1 MTGTRPR
8 TAWAARPPLVPSA
21 SALGS
26 EQLAALVETELS
38 RCDGVLFTATPREEL
53 DEIGRWQR
61 LADVAWA
68 GQARAIVA
76 AHNRA
81 GRSEREFLGCEVALA
96 LNTST
101 PSGEDV
107 VATALLAGQLPGLLE
122 AVEVGMLTVRHAY
135 AVLGALSGAGLTVE
149 QQIAVLTVALAR
161 YTGQNPAELGKL
173 IARLILTV
181 DAAAAAAR
189 EKAKTAERFVRFR
202 AVEDG
207 QGLIVARGPLAMVNA
222 VRASLEATLPLTV
235 EDGDERSL
243 DARTYDLLIDLLTGG
258 AVSAPGAGHAV
269 VVVPF
274 SVAAGGDLE
283 LAEIPGLGPVLPAT
297 ARELLGQ
304 ATTVTQ
310 VCVDPE
316 GRVLAVSAP
325 LPGPAASATDADPH
339 RWLTDSPSTEDQPSW
354 LTRLATPPADCEAPA
369 ASTGYRPSRR
379 LLRYLEARDR
389 TCTFPGCTRPAR
401 RTDKDH
407 RDPWPRGSTSHQN
420 LDCLCRR
427 HHRAKHTVFTVE
439 RLPDGTVRWTTR
451 GGWTF
456 DRPPQGY

>member
-8 TAWAARPPLVPSA
+8 TAWAARAPLVPSA

-26 EQLAALVETELS
+26 AQLAELVESELT

-76 AHNRA
+76 AYNRA
-81 GRSEREFLGCEVALA
+81 GRAEREFLGCEVALA

-101 PSGEDV
+101 SSGEDV
-107 VATALLAGQLPGLLE
+107 VATALLAGQLPGLVE
-122 AVEVGMLTVRHAY
+122 AVEVGMLTVRHVY
-135 AVLGALSGAGLTVE
+135 AVLGALSPAGLTLE
-149 QQIAVLTVALAR
+149 QQHAVLTIALAR
-161 YTGQNPAELGKL
+161 YRGQTPAELGKL

-189 EKAKTAERFVRFR
+189 ERSKTAQRFVKFR

-207 QGLIVARGPLAMVNA
+207 QGLIVARGPLAMVDA
-222 VRASLEATLPLTV
+222 VRASLEATLPLHV

-243 DARTYDLLIDLLTGG
+243 DARTYDLMVDLLTGG
-258 AVSAPGAGHAV
+258 AVTAPGDGHGGGHAV

-283 LAEIPGLGPVLPAT
+283 VADIPGLGPVLPAT
-297 ARELLGQ
+297 ARELLSQ
-304 ATTVTQ
+304 ASTITQ
-310 VCVDPE
+310 VAVDPD

-325 LPGPAASATDADPH
+325 LPGPAASATDADPL
-339 RWLTDSPSTEDQPSW
+339 RWLTA
-354 LTRLATPPADCEAPA
+354 LTTPPAQTDPPT

-379 LLRYLEARDR
+379 LMRFLEARDR
-389 TCTFPGCTRPAR
+389 TCTFPGCTRPAS

-420 LDCLCRR
+420 LDCVCRR

-456 DRPPQGY
+456 ERPPQGY